1 MMDGVVQ
8 YKHPPVAGGGWVA
21 MILAAIVLLACALW
35 AGCDVWLG
43 YGRRSPEY
51 VGTMLAFRSGFV
63 VLGLL
68 LGLAVLR
75 IGSRFRFLL
84 YRYALRDHVLLVYD
98 PLLRRSVSVDLLD
111 VRLVRTFYSPITP
124 AHMGH
129 EVVNQDGSGM
139 QFAADLPICHDII
152 QQCTNARVE
161 AMQNPWGLRV

>member
-8 YKHPPVAGGGWVA
+8 YKHPPVATGGWLA
-21 MILAAIVLLACALW
+21 MILATVMLLACTAW
-35 AGCDVWLG
+35 ASCDVWLG

-63 VLGLL
+63 ILGLL

-75 IGSRFRFLL
+75 IASRFRFLL
-84 YRYALRDHVLLVYD
+84 CRYALCDHVLAVHD

-124 AHMGH
+124 ARTGH
-129 EVVNQDGSGM
+129 EVVKQDGSGV
-139 QFAADLPICHDII
+139 QFTADLPICLDII

-161 AMQNPWGLRV
+161 AMQSPWGLTV